1 MLLLNSARDVCSS
14 LHGLVSQA
22 RTANGNDMDH
32 PSYNQVA
39 DYSKGVIMNISN
51 FIKFVKMFE
60 EESSRGT
67 RAVQSSIEA
76 IAQEI
81 HNFSSMHEH
90 EPRLEEAKPE
100 YVIRA
105 IHAITQS
112 AHKIV
117 EASSSRRQE
126 DLLAAANIGRCAVTE
141 LLTTCKG
148 VAWGCEDQLLR
159 QQTLEMCGTL
169 ATQYQDLLASIV
181 RGRDRSHSVEAS
193 QVIEQNALRLAAL
206 VESCDAGL
214 VRRFRDS
221 GEMECDP
228 VIPQMSPPV
237 SPHSTA
243 LPEVTSVSIMGPT
256 LVVRSGSTLNPNA
269 EEFTPKSPESQVT
282 ADHDSAPLLPTDPE
296 PSSLNSDQ
304 TLESKRTSVN
314 ISKLKNR
321 KEFTKCRIWEDKT
334 KEKLEYIKVESKK
347 AELVVGEG
355 GETIKS
361 INQASGAHVEINR
374 NTPPDAVKK
383 NFIIRGSVEAV
394 EKGRTMV
401 LEKLGAIKVHF
412 AYILLWIVIIN
423 TNHYRGLNVHL
434 LLDLAARICWGAQM
448 KLVKRQQ
455 EASSKAVL
463 DSKVE
468 LNRARE
474 EQVRIIASS

>member
-1 MLLLNSARDVCSS
+1 M
-14 LHGLVSQA
+14 
-22 RTANGNDMDH
+22 
-32 PSYNQVA
+32 
-39 DYSKGVIMNISN
+39 
-51 FIKFVKMFE
+51 
-60 EESSRGT
+60 
-67 RAVQSSIEA
+67 
-76 IAQEI
+76 
-81 HNFSSMHEH
+81 
-90 EPRLEEAKPE
+90 
-100 YVIRA
+100 
-105 IHAITQS
+105 
-112 AHKIV
+112 
-117 EASSSRRQE
+117 
-126 DLLAAANIGRCAVTE
+126 
-141 LLTTCKG
+141 
-148 VAWGCEDQLLR
+148 
-159 QQTLEMCGTL
+159 
-169 ATQYQDLLASIV
+169 YQDLLASIV
-181 RGRDRSHSVEAS
+181 QGRDRSHSVEAS

-214 VRRFRDS
+214 VQRFRDS

-237 SPHSTA
+237 SPHSMA

-296 PSSLNSDQ
+296 PSSLNSVL
-304 TLESKRTSVN
+304 TPESKRTSVN
-314 ISKLKNR
+314 IKKLKNR

-334 KEKLEYIKVESKK
+334 KEKLEYIKVESEK

-361 INQASGAHVEINR
+361 INQVSGAHVEINR
-374 NTPPDAVKK
+374 NTPPDAVEK

-401 LEKLGAIKVHF
+401 LEKLGAIKVHV
-412 AYILLWIVIIN
+412 AYILLWIVIII
-423 TNHYRGLNVHL
+423 TNHYRCLNVHL

-455 EASSKAVL
+455 EPSSKAVL

>member
-1 MLLLNSARDVCSS
+1 MQILNSARDVCLS

-39 DYSKGVIMNISN
+39 DYSKGVIMNITN
-51 FIKFVKMFE
+51 FLKSVKMFE
-60 EESSRGT
+60 DESSRGT
-67 RAVQSSIEA
+67 RAVESSIEA

-81 HNFSSMHEH
+81 HEFSSEH
-90 EPRLEEAKPE
+90 EPRLAEAAPE
-100 YVIRA
+100 DVIRA
-105 IHAITQS
+105 ITHAT
-112 AHKIV
+112 HKIV
-117 EASSSRRQE
+117 AVSSSGRQE
-126 DLLAAANIGRCAVTE
+126 DLLGAANLGRRAVTE

-159 QQTLEMCGTL
+159 QQTLELCRTL
-169 ATQYQDLLASIV
+169 AAQYQDLLASIV

-237 SPHSTA
+237 SPHSMA

-314 ISKLKNR
+314 IVKLKNR

-334 KEKLEYIKVESKK
+334 TEKLEYIKVESKK

-374 NTPPDAVKK
+374 NTPPDAVEKS
-383 NFIIRGSVEAV
+383 FIIRGSVEAV

-401 LEKLGAIKVHF
+401 LEKLGAIKVHV
-412 AYILLWIVIIN
+412 AYILLWIVIII
-423 TNHYRGLNVHL
+423 TNHYRCLNVHL

-455 EASSKAVL
+455 EPSSKAVL